1 MAVPFDFNLKTKLFS
16 SVFIPGKKR
25 RAYRT
30 WEIQKL
36 VEVGFERTP
45 LARLELE
52 SSALDRSAIRPL
64 NRAET
69 RDWTRDLQIFSLTLS
84 QLSYFGFHVIVT
96 GQSWMNRSR
105 VEPGNWP
112 RENQGTGTQRRGTK
126 PRTRT
131 QRPWEGHSLIKK
143 PRRYS
148 YELYWENSYKKGK
161 RECTLYC
168 YIYSNIS
175 FHHMISYPSIDPF
188 DH

>member
-1 MAVPFDFNLKTKLFS
+1 MWFLFGHDPDS
-16 SVFIPGKKR
+16 MHIFCVRCTISKWMQRQVMWVHSCAETIEQNTNKPLRPGI
-25 RAYRT
+25 
-30 WEIQKL
+30 EP
-36 VEVGFERTP
+36 G
-45 LARLELE
+45 
-52 SSALDRSAIRPL
+52 SSAWQ
-64 NRAET
+64 AEILAT
-69 RDWTRDLQIFSLTLS
+69 ILTENL
-84 QLSYFGFHVIVT
+84 FVVT
-96 GQSWMNRSR
+96 GQNQMNPGR
-105 VEPGNWP
+105 VEPRNWTQ
-112 RENQGTGTQRRGTK
+112 ENQGTGTQRRGTK